1 MLWILIPVSCII
13 LFFAIT
19 HWTYMV
25 AFHSPKDHDTDPYQP
40 IKGKQYEPVWDQ
52 MLLGIQLVQK
62 EPFESVHITSYD
74 GTKLFGRYYH
84 RYDDCPIQIIFHGYR
99 SPAVRD
105 GSGGSL
111 LALKGGRNVLIVDQR
126 AHGKS
131 DGHVIS
137 FGIRERRDCLS
148 WIVYVTERFGPDTPI
163 ILSGISMGA
172 ATVLMAADL
181 ELPANVKCIVADCPY
196 STPVRIIQKVCADLK
211 YPVKLTKPFLYC
223 GASMFGGFDLN
234 ESSAVE
240 AVRHC
245 NIPIL
250 LIHGDDDRFVPC
262 EMSKEIFAAGN
273 DIRLEIFPGA
283 GHGLSYLTD
292 KSRYEQ
298 VTTEFINSA
307 LQSD

>member
-1 MLWILIPVSCII
+1 MLWLLIPVAVII
-13 LFFAIT
+13 LFFAIS

-25 AFHSPKDHDTDPYQP
+25 AFHSPKDHDADPCQP
-40 IKGKQYEPVWDQ
+40 IRGKQYEAVWDQ
-52 MLLGIQLVQK
+52 MLLGVQMIQK
-62 EPFESVHITSYD
+62 ETFEPVYITSYD

-84 RYDDCPIQIIFHGYR
+84 RCDNGPIQIIFHGYR
-99 SPAVRD
+99 SPGIRD
-105 GSGGSL
+105 CSGGSL
-111 LALKGGRNVLIVDQR
+111 LALKSGRNVLMVDQR

-131 DGHVIS
+131 DGRVIS
-137 FGIRERRDCLS
+137 FGIRERRDCLC
-148 WIVYVTERFGPDTPI
+148 WIEYVTKRFGRNIPI
-163 ILSGISMGA
+163 VLSGISMGA
-172 ATVLMAADL
+172 ATVLMATDL
-181 ELPANVKCIVADCPY
+181 ELPASVKCIVADSPY
-196 STPVRIIQKVCADLK
+196 SSPVRIIQKVCADMK

-223 GASMFGGFDLN
+223 GASVFGGFDLN

-240 AVRHC
+240 AVRRC

-292 KSRYEQ
+292 KSRYEL
-298 VTTEFINSA
+298 VTTEFINST
-307 LQSD
+307 LQSN